1 MPAVAP
7 DPGPRMGW
15 RGDSAAF
22 MRWLLIASAIWL
34 GVALVRGITFALTH
48 AVGTGGGSTLLP

>member
-7 DPGPRMGW
+7 DRKARMGW

-22 MRWLLIASAIWL
+22 VRWLLVASAIWL

-48 AVGTGGGSTLLP
+48 AVGMGGHM